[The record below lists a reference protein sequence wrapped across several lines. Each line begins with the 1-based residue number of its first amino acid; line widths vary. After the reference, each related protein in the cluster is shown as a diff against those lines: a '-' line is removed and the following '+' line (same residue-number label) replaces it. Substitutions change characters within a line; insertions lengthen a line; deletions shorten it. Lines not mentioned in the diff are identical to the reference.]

1 MKRQWGIARYGSTE
15 FTRLPPRDIDVGWA
29 RWLERI
35 DKPDERKRI
44 TVLVKGGRRNMPGL
58 PNECQRTIGTKGASA
73 IRAVLDRDVPPRYI
87 TVTEDGLVEE
97 DSDDE

>member
-1 MKRQWGIARYGSTE
+1 VGQQWVIALGGIKEIGS
-15 FTRLPPRDIDVGWA
+15 LPPRDIEVGWA

-35 DKPDERKRI
+35 DKPEERKRI
-44 TVLVKGGRRNMPGL
+44 TVLVKSGRRNMPGL
-58 PNECQRTIGTKGASA
+58 PAECQQAIETQGVSA